1 MPPPV
6 WERDARWCRRRVR
19 EEVVEGAIDG
29 ARWDIARGGGGRSE
43 GGSEGAWDRDTM
55 MGVVGVGSRAGEVG
69 DTLYISLF
77 WV

>member
-1 MPPPV
+1 M
-6 WERDARWCRRRVR
+6 R

-55 MGVVGVGSRAGEVG
+55 LNVDVGSRADRGQVRLEVARG
-69 DTLYISLF
+69 
-77 WV
+77 